1 MQNNSPLILIA
12 DDDKSTRIVLKLILQ
27 QDDYQVIE
35 VENGEQCLSIYKE
48 CHPDIVLLDA
58 MMPVMDGFNCCEHLQ
73 NISSDYLPVPVLMI
87 TGLDDKESVDKAFGV
102 GATDYITKPIHPP
115 VLRQRLRRLL
125 KANAAEKALRESE
138 HKYRSVVNNLKEV
151 IFQTDV
157 TGKFT
162 FLNPAWQKITG
173 FSIQE
178 SLGKNLL
185 DFIYPKDH
193 HWYLAYTSL
202 LTNENPN
209 QNQEP
214 TSECR
219 YQLRYLHRNGNI
231 GWIEI
236 YAYSMVTPDN
246 QLIGISG
253 TIDDIT
259 ELKRQEIYQKVE
271 YNVTR
276 VLAKSETLKEAT
288 PKIIRAIC
296 KSLDWDMGELWTINH
311 QKNHLEAVANWYSS
325 PNEFAEFDQLTQSM
339 CFKLGVGMP
348 GIVWEINDALWISN
362 LVTDMRWE
370 RISVT
375 EKIGL
380 KSGFAVPIN
389 SGEER
394 LGVMTFLSCETKYND
409 IFLLELMVT
418 IGSQIGQ
425 FIKRKQAEEESQR
438 WTKILQSELDK
449 AAKYVSSLLPNP
461 DNLAVDIEQQFF
473 PSSQLGGDIFDYYWL
488 DDNHLVIYLV
498 DVAGHGVSST
508 LLSVSVLNML
518 RAQSLSNTNFYEP
531 ASVLTQLNRVF
542 HMNDD
547 SGDSY
552 FTLWYGVY
560 NKSTK
565 EIVYSCAGHPPALL
579 FTPFAGNITVQELSS
594 DNLPIGLFPDIDFEQ
609 DSYVL
614 QQDSK
619 LYIFSDGVYEIA
631 QEDNQIW
638 GLKSLIELIRYQHN
652 EYYNFPINNIF
663 QYIQRINIEDVLED
677 DFSLLRLNVN

>member
-12 DDDKSTRIVLKLILQ
+12 DDDKSTRIVLKVILQ
-27 QDDYQVIE
+27 QDNYQVIE
-35 VENGEQCLSIYKE
+35 VENGEQCLSIYQE
-48 CHPDIVLLDA
+48 CQPDMVLLDA
-58 MMPVMDGFNCCEHLQ
+58 MMPVMDGFTCCEHLQ

-87 TGLDDKESVDKAFGV
+87 TGLNDKESVDKAFSV

-151 IFQTDV
+151 IFQTDLA
-157 TGKFT
+157 GKFT
-162 FLNPAWQKITG
+162 FLNPAWQEITG

-178 SLGKNLL
+178 SLGKTLL
-185 DFIYPKDH
+185 DFIHPRDQQ
-193 HWYLAYTSL
+193 WYVAYNRILTSQ
-202 LTNENPN
+202 N
-209 QNQEP
+209 QNSNQESVP
-214 TSECR
+214 ECR
-219 YQLRYLHRNGNI
+219 YQLRYLHRNDSI
-231 GWIEI
+231 GWVEI
-236 YAYSMVTPDN
+236 YAHSMLTPDN
-246 QLIGISG
+246 KLIGISG
-253 TIDDIT
+253 TINNITDI
-259 ELKRQEIYQKVE
+259 KRQEIYQKVE

-276 VLAKSETLKEAT
+276 VLAQSETLKDAT

-296 KSLDWDMGELWTINH
+296 KSLEWDMGELWTINH
-311 QKNHLEAVANWYSS
+311 HKNCLEPVSNWYSS
-325 PNEFAEFDQLTQSM
+325 PNKFAAFDQWTQNM
-339 CFKLGVGMP
+339 YFKLGVGMP
-348 GIVWEINDALWISN
+348 GIVWETNEALWISD
-362 LVTDMRWE
+362 LVTDMRWQ
-370 RISVT
+370 RMSIT
-375 EKIGL
+375 EKVGL

-394 LGVMTFLSCETKYND
+394 LGVMTFLSCETKYHD
-409 IFLLELMVT
+409 AYLLNLMVT

-438 WTKILQSELDK
+438 WTEILQSELDK
-449 AAKYVSSLLPNP
+449 AAKYVGSLLPNP
-461 DNLAVDIEQQFF
+461 DNFAVDIEQQFF

-488 DDNHLVIYLV
+488 DENHLVIYLV
-498 DVAGHGVSST
+498 DVAGHGISSA
-508 LLSVSVLNML
+508 LLSVSVLNIL
-518 RAQSLSNTNFYEP
+518 RTQSLSNTNFYQP
-531 ASVLTQLNRVF
+531 ASVLTELNRVF
-542 HMNDD
+542 QMNDD

-579 FTPFAGNITVQELSS
+579 LTPSVGKISVQELST
-594 DNLPIGLFPDIDFEQ
+594 DNLAIGLLPDMDFEQ

-614 QQDSK
+614 AQDSK

-631 QEDNQIW
+631 QEDNKIW
-638 GLKSLIELIRYQHN
+638 GLKSLIELLQHQHN
-652 EYYNFPINNIF
+652 EYYHFPIDYIF
-663 QYIQRINIEDVLED
+663 QHIQQINIEDVLED